1 MQATPIKRSFSYNNH
16 QLGDPNPNLP
26 PEQVKEIF
34 AAARPELASATIE
47 GPELVNGRQLYRF
60 VKQVGTKG

>member
-1 MQATPIKRSFSYNNH
+1 MRTTAIKRSFSYNNQ

-26 PEQVKEIF
+26 PEQVKELF
-34 AAARPELASATIE
+34 AAARPELASAVIE
-47 GPELVNGRQLYRF
+47 GPELVNGRQHYRF

>member
-1 MQATPIKRSFSYNNH
+1 MNSQPIKRGFQYNG
-16 QLGDPNPNLP
+16 QSLGDPNPKLP

-34 AAARPELASATIE
+34 AAARPELAGATIE